1 VVRIIA
7 VTNQKGGTGKTTTV
21 VNLGF
26 ALAQGGFR
34 TLLVD
39 LDAQGNLGI
48 SFGIEGERSLYHILV
63 EGADPSAC
71 AVNVRLNLDLIPSN
85 ETVASAELIM
95 TGEPGREKLLAR
107 RIRGLRLYDVVLLDC
122 PPSLSLLSQNALTYA
137 EEVLIPI
144 SMDYLALIG
153 VKQILKTITMINEV
167 LEHPVTISGIVPT
180 FYDIRN
186 RISREVLTTL
196 KEHFGE
202 QVLSPIRVNTKL
214 REAPSHKQS
223 IFEYDPHSY
232 GAQDYQRLAHEVLQH
247 GEKTGTGR

>member
-1 VVRIIA
+1 MRVIA
-7 VTNQKGGTGKTTTV
+7 ATNQKGGTGKTTTV

-26 ALAQGGFR
+26 ALAEYGHR

-39 LDAQGNLGI
+39 VDAQGNLGV

-63 EGADPSAC
+63 EGGDPNGC
-71 AVNVRLNLDLIPSN
+71 AMRVRPNLDLIPSN

-95 TGEPGREKLLAR
+95 TGEPGRETMLR
-107 RIRGLRLYDVVLLDC
+107 RRMRGIRPYDFILLDC

-153 VKQILKTITMINEV
+153 VKQILNTIKMVNEV
-167 LEHPVTISGIVPT
+167 IEHPIFISGIVPT
-180 FYDIRN
+180 FYDVRN

-202 QVLSPIRVNTKL
+202 RVLSPIRVNTKL

-232 GAQDYQRLAHEVLQH
+232 GAQDYQRLANEVLQH
-247 GEKTGTGR
+247 GQKTGTGR

>member
-1 VVRIIA
+1 MRVIA

-26 ALAQGGFR
+26 ALARSGAR

-39 LDAQGNLGI
+39 VDAQGNLGV
-48 SFGIEGERSLYHILV
+48 SFGVAGERGLYHILV
-63 EGADPSAC
+63 DGADPNAC
-71 AVNVRLNLDLIPSN
+71 AVHARPNLDLISSD

-95 TGEPGREKLLAR
+95 TGEPGRETLLR
-107 RIRGLRLYDVVLLDC
+107 RRMRAVRAYDFVLLDC

-137 EEVLIPI
+137 EEVLVPI

-153 VKQILKTITMINEV
+153 VKQILNTIKMVNEV
-167 LEHPVTISGIVPT
+167 LEHPVFISGIVPT
-180 FYDIRN
+180 FYDVRN

-202 QVLSPIRVNTKL
+202 R
-214 REAPSHKQS
+214 
-223 IFEYDPHSY
+223 
-232 GAQDYQRLAHEVLQH
+232 VLQPDPGQH
-247 GEKTGTGR
+247 QAPRGAVAQAEHFRVRPPLVWGAGLPTISRRGTAP

>member
-1 VVRIIA
+1 MRVIA

-26 ALAQGGFR
+26 ALARSGAR

-39 LDAQGNLGI
+39 VDAQGNLGV
-48 SFGIEGERSLYHILV
+48 SFGVAGERGLYHVLV
-63 EGADPSAC
+63 DGTDPNAC
-71 AVNVRLNLDLIPSN
+71 AVHARPNLDLISSD

-95 TGEPGREKLLAR
+95 TGEPGRETLLR
-107 RIRGLRLYDVVLLDC
+107 RRMRAVQAYDFVLLDC

-137 EEVLIPI
+137 EEVLVPI

-153 VKQILKTITMINEV
+153 VKQILNTIKMVNEV
-167 LEHPVTISGIVPT
+167 LEHPVFISGIVPT
-180 FYDIRN
+180 FYDVRN
-186 RISREVLTTL
+186 RISREVLSTL
-196 KEHFGE
+196 KGHFGE
-202 QVLSPIRVNTKL
+202 RVLSPIRVNTKL

-232 GAQDYQRLAHEVLQH
+232 GAQDYQRLADEVRH
-247 GEKTGTGR
+247 HDEKTGTGQ

>member
-1 VVRIIA
+1 VRIIA
-7 VTNQKGGTGKTTTV
+7 VMNQKGGTGKTTTV

-26 ALAQGGFR
+26 ALAQSGCQ

-39 LDAQGNLGI
+39 LDAQGNLGV
-48 SFGIEGERSLYHILV
+48 SFGIEGERGLYHLLV
-63 EGADPSAC
+63 DGADPHAC
-71 AVNVRLNLDLIPSN
+71 TVNVRPNLDLIASN

-95 TGEPGREKLLAR
+95 TGEPGRETLLKR
-107 RIRGLRLYDVVLLDC
+107 RMRSIRSYDFVLLDC

-137 EEVLIPI
+137 EEVLVPI

-153 VKQILKTITMINEV
+153 VKQILNTIKMINEV
-167 LEHPVTISGIVPT
+167 LEHQVFISGIVPT
-180 FYDIRN
+180 FYDVRN

-196 KEHFGE
+196 KEYFGAR
-202 QVLSPIRVNTKL
+202 VLRPIRVNTKL

-232 GAQDYQRLAHEVLQH
+232 GAQDYQRLADEVRH
-247 GEKTGTGR
+247 HDEKTGTGR